1 MKMTF
6 VNRFC
11 IGFLEVCQFKLINCF
26 ILNLGCSDPPKTP
39 KTLFLAGPFFAL
51 NKSITYP
58 STI

>member
-26 ILNLGCSDPPKTP
+26 ILNLGCSDPSKTP
-39 KTLFLAGPFFAL
+39 KTGFQRVPLFAL
-51 NKSITYP
+51 YKSITYP